1 VGYPPEISTGP
12 EEGSLS
18 MAGVSDRESVSVFGA
33 HVAAV
38 LVAGNRSA
46 RLIPAPG
53 RMPAMTEASEA
64 DTSSVPQLGSRG
76 WVWDHRQTPKV
87 G

>member
-1 VGYPPEISTGP
+1 MGYPPEISKGP

-33 HVAAV
+33 HVEAV
-38 LVAGNRSA
+38 LVVGNQSA
-46 RLIPAPG
+46 RFIPALG
-53 RMPAMTEASEA
+53 RMPAVTETSEA
-64 DTSSVPQLGSRG
+64 DTSSVPPLSSTG